1 MAPKDKYTD
10 PELRD
15 EVKEEIHQ
23 GDKGGKPGQWSARK
37 AQMMASEYKKRGGD
51 YNTSKEEG
59 QSESQ
64 KHLDN
69 WTKEDWQTKE
79 GEGTARQDD
88 DSRKRY
94 LPKKA
99 WEELSEDEKNKTD
112 EKKVEESKEGKQ
124 FVGNTGEAKQARRKA
139 SVKSDDEEDEKGED
153 PKKNDTDGKKGDG
166 DDGDKDDEAADEKE
180 DEEGEDEEQEGQGKK
195 STEAKKDSSK
205 GETNGESAKGSKNS
219 GGEGEG
225 AGTKRSAKQ
234 DTSPNKKQKD
244 SSRMQSL
251 RKRD

>member
-1 MAPKDKYTD
+1 MAPRDKYTD

-15 EVKEEIHQ
+15 EVKEEIHN

-51 YNTSKEEG
+51 YNTTKEEG

-64 KHLDN
+64 KHLDQ

-99 WEELSEDEKNKTD
+99 WEELSEKEKKETD

-139 SVKSDDEEDEKGED
+139 SVQSDNEDDGEEEGEKRNEDGRDGSEESDDQKDENAEDDDEDEKQKD
-153 PKKNDTDGKKGDG
+153 KKDTSKPEKKGASQG
-166 DDGDKDDEAADEKE
+166 EA
-180 DEEGEDEEQEGQGKK
+180 
-195 STEAKKDSSK
+195 
-205 GETNGESAKGSKNS
+205 NGEKSKAPKNS
-219 GGEGEG
+219 EGEGEG
-225 AGTKRSAKQ
+225 AGSKRSAKQ
-234 DTSPNKKQKD
+234 DTNPNKKQKD

-251 RKRD
+251 RKRE